1 LFRDLKTENVA
12 EHSRSGAMQL
22 LDFGLAKELKAT
34 DKVDNDQYRLTGLTG
49 TLRIMS
55 PEVIQCMP
63 YGLSADVYSF
73 AVVTWEVFTGD
84 RNLLTALEVSEGQRP
99 ECPVAG
105 MPASLESNLLQPC
118 WRERPDQ
125 RPSATQ
131 ICEELSSQLLNGIQT
146 DDDPSNIIDRVELLR
161 QLSMENIEN
170 FGRPLLKD

>member
-1 LFRDLKTENVA
+1 MVRLRVTDTTSLSLYAHYFSVDSFILSSILFRDLKTENVA
-12 EHSRSGAMQL
+12 KNPRSGAMQL
-22 LDFGLAKELKAT
+22 FDFGLAKELKAT
-34 DKVDNDQYRLTGLTG
+34 EKVDNDQYHLTGLTG

-63 YGLSADVYSF
+63 YGLGADVYSF

-84 RNLLTALEVSEGQRP
+84 RNLLTASEVSKGQRP

-105 MPASLESNLLQPC
+105 MPACLESNLLQPC

-131 ICEELSSQLLNGIQT
+131 ICKELSSYKQMMFHQT
-146 DDDPSNIIDRVELLR
+146 
-161 QLSMENIEN
+161 
-170 FGRPLLKD
+170 